1 MSKILGTASKPRVTV
16 YKSNTAMYCSL
27 RNDCDNKILATISS
41 KNIDKKKNCN
51 KEKAKKLGE
60 LLGDSLKKL
69 NIKEIVFDRGKYL
82 YHGKVMALA
91 EGIREKEIIF

>member
-1 MSKILGTASKPRVTV
+1 MSKILGTTSKPRVIV
-16 YKSNTAMYCSL
+16 YKSNTAMYCSV
-27 RNDCDNKILATISS
+27 RNDCDNKILTTISS

-60 LLGDSLKKL
+60 LLGDNMKKL
-69 NIKEIVFDRGKYL
+69 NITEIVFDRGKYL

-91 EGIREKEIIF
+91 DGIREKGIIF